1 MLIGEFTH
9 TLDEKNRLSLPSKFR
24 KVFGKKV
31 VVTRGLDR
39 CLFVY
44 SEKAWTKIAGKYGE
58 LSIAQSDTRRFNRFM
73 LSGAAEADIDGAGR
87 IVVPD
92 FLKTFAGLGSK
103 VILAGLYDRVEIWD
117 QNAWTEDKKKIE
129 GQADALAEK
138 LGDLGVL

>member
-1 MLIGEFTH
+1 MLIGEYKH

-24 KVFGKKV
+24 KVLGKKV
-31 VVTRGLDR
+31 VVTKGLDR

-44 SEKAWTKIAGKYGE
+44 SEKAWGKIAEKYGD
-58 LSIAQSDTRRFNRFM
+58 LSIAQIDTRRFNRFM
-73 LSGAAEADIDGAGR
+73 LSGAAEADIDSAGR

-92 FLKTFAGLGSK
+92 FLKSFAGLGQK

-117 QNAWTEDKKKIE
+117 QDSWNDDKSKIE

>member
-24 KVFGKKV
+24 KVLGKKV
-31 VVTRGLDR
+31 VVTKGLDR

-44 SEKAWTKIAGKYGE
+44 SVASWAKIAEKYGD

-73 LSGAAEADIDGAGR
+73 LSGAAETDIDAAGR
-87 IVVPD
+87 IVLPD
-92 FLKTFAGLGSK
+92 FLKAFAGLSQK
-103 VILAGLYDRVEIWD
+103 VILAGLYDRVEVWSED
-117 QNAWTEDKKKIE
+117 AWNEEKKKTE
-129 GQADALAEK
+129 GQADALAQK